1 MKRNVRQGAAAGCLG
16 TTGVWLLA
24 AGLTGCAGPET
35 GTAATARAPVYE
47 RSDNA
52 TGSNLPR
59 KANKPSNVLVVDPE
73 AMQGA
78 ARGATRN
85 GGAAAGP

>member
-1 MKRNVRQGAAAGCLG
+1 MNERAVASSALRIASIAAL
-16 TTGVWLLA
+16 VA
-24 AGLTGCAGPET
+24 AGLMAVGCASSEAG
-35 GTAATARAPVYE
+35 GSATARAPVYE
-47 RSDNA
+47 RSDNQ

-78 ARGATRN
+78 VRGVTRN
-85 GGAAAGP
+85 SGTGP